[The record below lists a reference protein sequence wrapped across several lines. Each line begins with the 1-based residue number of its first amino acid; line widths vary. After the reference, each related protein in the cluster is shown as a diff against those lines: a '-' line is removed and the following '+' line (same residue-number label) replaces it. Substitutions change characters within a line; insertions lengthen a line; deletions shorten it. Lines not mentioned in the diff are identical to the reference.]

1 MLRRIWLPEKPSV
14 SPFRK
19 GITKISSPLGVPDLQ
34 AESSKNDSSTF
45 VEEAFWGVEKL
56 SFLAIP
62 GESEL
67 DYWSWVWHCIL
78 SFLLM
83 VEFQWFLME
92 LSVLP
97 GNNLAIIA
105 HLLPYLNWLSHTVCE
120 PAQSLHLPCQSTD
133 PCLCQGSGDYA
144 TSPCTAC
151 LSFQEAALRCS
162 SSFLHRSLW
171 PTVIPSRLITSSES
185 GFKYPG
191 SLDQVWIKNFLPAMQ
206 ALHVSTVL
214 QEWSYLF
221 PVFCTELL
229 DKLLQFFVLLRC
241 PPVLLGQSW
250 R

>member
-1 MLRRIWLPEKPSV
+1 MDWMLLRMWLPEKPSV

-34 AESSKNDSSTF
+34 AESSRKDSSTF
-45 VEEAFWGVEKL
+45 AEDAFWGVEKL

-78 SFLLM
+78 IFLFM

-97 GNNLAIIA
+97 GNNLAIMA

-120 PAQSLHLPCQSTD
+120 PAQSLHLPDRSSGPCWCQDSD
-133 PCLCQGSGDYA
+133 GCA
-144 TSPCTAC
+144 TSTCTAC
-151 LSFQEAALRCS
+151 RSCQATALQCS

-171 PTVIPSRLITSSES
+171 PTVIPDRLIPSSES

-191 SLDQVWIKNFLPAMQ
+191 SFDQVWVKHFLPAVQ

-229 DKLLQFFVLLRC
+229 D
-241 PPVLLGQSW
+241 
-250 R
+250 